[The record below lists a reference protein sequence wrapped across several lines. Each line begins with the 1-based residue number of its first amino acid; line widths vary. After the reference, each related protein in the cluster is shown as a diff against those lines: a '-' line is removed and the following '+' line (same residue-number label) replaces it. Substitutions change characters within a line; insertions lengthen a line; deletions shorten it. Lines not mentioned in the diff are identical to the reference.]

1 MWPPGAPTHPLTLA
15 SPLSSSLLQPSCTFL
30 SPQQIWHAPQEA
42 AAAAA
47 Q

>member
-1 MWPPGAPTHPLTLA
+1 MKCGPLVSPP
-15 SPLSSSLLQPSCTFL
+15 LLPPQTSFTFF

-47 Q
+47 AAAQ